1 MSYAGKSDWPTA
13 EIEQRHQ
20 DEDMD
25 ENGLYQSL
33 FEDSFEPTIV
43 VGDDDRIV
51 VMNRAARDFPGVDLA
66 ALLEEPA
73 TDSFLEGFRSE
84 LKARGPATVEVQRID
99 AHGRVRYVELQGRRA
114 SQGFVV
120 VARDVTERHQ
130 LEDQLFQLQRGELL
144 GYQAASVAHDLNN
157 LLSVIVCSSAA
168 LAHEVGD
175 RAHLLDLV
183 HEIQAATNRGAKML
197 RQLLSPH
204 RRKAS
209 VRQPVNLNDA
219 IAGIQPLLERI
230 VGPEVE
236 LSLALGADVG
246 EATIDRDALEH
257 ALLNL
262 AANAR
267 DAMPRGGRLTIG
279 TRDVSLGD
287 EEMAGLGG
295 HYAAIAVSD
304 TGFGMTREVRERMFD
319 RFFTTKGATQG
330 TGLGLSMVRRFVTE
344 SGGCVSVHSDP
355 GQGTTLSLYLPRT
368 RGRERT
374 SKRPRLA
381 LCPCA

>member
-1 MSYAGKSDWPTA
+1 MSHAGKSDWPTA
-13 EIEQRHQ
+13 AIEQRHH
-20 DEDMD
+20 DAHMD

-43 VGDDDRIV
+43 IGDDDRIV

-66 ALLEEPA
+66 VLLEEPA
-73 TDSFLEGFRSE
+73 TDTFLEGFRSE
-84 LKARGPATVEVQRID
+84 LKARGRATLEVQRND
-99 AHGRVRYVELQGRRA
+99 AHGRVRYVELKGRRA
-114 SQGFVV
+114 SRGFVV
-120 VARDVTERHQ
+120 VARDITERRQ
-130 LEDQLFQLQRGELL
+130 LEDELVQLQRGELL

-157 LLSVIVCSSAA
+157 LLSVIVCSTAA

-204 RRKAS
+204 RRKAT

-219 IAGIQPLLERI
+219 IAGMQPLLERI

-287 EEMAGLGG
+287 EEMAGREG

-304 TGFGMTREVRERMFD
+304 TGLGMTREVRERMFD

-344 SGGCVSVHSDP
+344 SGGCVSVHSNP

-368 RGRERT
+368 SCRDRA

>member
-1 MSYAGKSDWPTA
+1 
-13 EIEQRHQ
+13 
-20 DEDMD
+20 MD
-25 ENGLYQSL
+25 DSGLYQSL

-73 TDSFLEGFRSE
+73 TDSPLVGFRSE
-84 LKARGPATVEVQRID
+84 LKTRGRATIEVQRTAAD
-99 AHGRVRYVELQGRRA
+99 GRGRCVEVKGRRA
-114 SQGFVV
+114 SKGFVV
-120 VARDVTERHQ
+120 VARDVTERRQ
-130 LEDQLFQLQRGELL
+130 LEDELSQLQRAELL
-144 GYQAASVAHDLNN
+144 GYHAAGVAHDLNN
-157 LLSVIVCSSAA
+157 LLSVIVCSSAV
-168 LAHEVGD
+168 LAQQVGD
-175 RAHLLDLV
+175 RAPLLDLV
-183 HEIQAATNRGAKML
+183 REIQAATGRGAKMV

-204 RRKAS
+204 RRKAA
-209 VRQPVNLNDA
+209 VRQSVNLNDA
-219 IAGIQPLLERI
+219 IADVQPLLERI

-236 LSLALGADVG
+236 VSLALGADVG

-295 HYAAIAVSD
+295 RYAAIAVSD
-304 TGFGMTREVRERMFD
+304 TGVGMTREVRERMFD

-344 SGGCVSVHSDP
+344 SGGCVAVHSEP
-355 GQGTTLSLYLPRT
+355 GQGTTLSLYLPRSS
-368 RGRERT
+368 GRERA
-374 SKRPRLA
+374 SKRRRMA